1 MERAFAESGT
11 WPGRALRRASY
22 SGGMPLSGPLY
33 ERITTAPA
41 VPAGLPMVVALTGF
55 TDAGSAVSRLVDH
68 IRTEHEPNPVVA
80 FNADVLFDYRARR
93 PLITFDG
100 DHLVDYQPP
109 RLDLSLVRDSLGQPF
124 VLLSGYEPD
133 FSWDAFTDT
142 VVGLAE
148 GLEVRSITW
157 VHAIPMPVPHTRPL
171 GTTVSGT
178 RSDLTEAHSVWK
190 PHTQVPSTAGHLL
203 EYRLADAGMSVAGFA
218 LLIPHYLAETDFPA
232 AAIAA
237 LDSISIATGLVFDSD
252 TLREE
257 NREYLEKVD
266 DQVSGSDE
274 LTTMLHNLENR
285 YDAYMAGST
294 QAQPIIH
301 TGDLP
306 SADELAAE
314 LERFL
319 ANRPSG
325 DEDRRPGLG

>member
-1 MERAFAESGT
+1 
-11 WPGRALRRASY
+11 
-22 SGGMPLSGPLY
+22 MPLSGPLY
-33 ERITTAPA
+33 ERVTAAPP
-41 VPAGLPMVVALTGF
+41 VPAGLPLVVALTGF
-55 TDAGSAVSRLVDH
+55 TDAGSAVSRVVDH
-68 IRTEHEPNPVVA
+68 FRTDHEPEPVVS

-100 DHLVDYQPP
+100 DRLVEFQPP
-109 RLDLSLVRDSLGQPF
+109 RLELSLAHDSLGQPF

-133 FSWDAFTDT
+133 FAWEAFVDT
-142 VVGLAE
+142 IVGLTE
-148 GLEVRSITW
+148 GLQVRSVTW

-178 RSDLTEAHSVWK
+178 RTELTEAHSVWK
-190 PHTQVPSTAGHLL
+190 PHTQVPATAGHLL
-203 EYRLADAGMSVAGFA
+203 EYRLTETGASVAGFV

-237 LDSISIATGLVFDSD
+237 LDSISVATGLVFDSD
-252 TLREE
+252 VLREE

-266 DQVSGSDE
+266 DQVEGSDE
-274 LTTMLHNLENR
+274 LTAMLHNLENR
-285 YDAYMAGST
+285 YDAYMAGAT

-325 DEDRRPGLG
+325 DDDRRPGLG